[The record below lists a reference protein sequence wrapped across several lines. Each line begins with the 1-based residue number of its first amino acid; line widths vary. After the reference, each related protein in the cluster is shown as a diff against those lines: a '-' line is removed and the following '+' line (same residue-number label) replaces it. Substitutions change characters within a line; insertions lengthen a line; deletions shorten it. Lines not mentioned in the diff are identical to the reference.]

1 MLAQVRRLFC
11 LVLLGLFG
19 LAGSARAVEE
29 PALSAGQTVYVSVYS
44 HIPHGN
50 LDARG
55 QPEQVLL
62 STLLSIRN
70 IDPRESLSVRTVDYY
85 DTQGKRIRAYLD
97 KPRAVPPLGT
107 LEFFVENKD
116 SAGGSGTNFIVVWQ
130 AEKPINP
137 ALIEGLHTY
146 FWGTK
151 SIAFI
156 TQGQPLRVEGR

>member
-1 MLAQVRRLFC
+1 M
-11 LVLLGLFG
+11 
-19 LAGSARAVEE
+19 
-29 PALSAGQTVYVSVYS
+29 SVYS

-70 IDPRESLSVRTVDYY
+70 IDPRQSLSVGAVDYY
-85 DTQGKRIRAYLD
+85 DTHGKRIRAYLD

-107 LEFFVENKD
+107 IEFFVENKD
-116 SAGGSGTNFIVVWQ
+116 SAGGSGANFLVVWQ

-137 ALIEGLHTY
+137 PLIEGLHTY

-151 SIAFI
+151 SIAFV
-156 TQGQPLRVEGR
+156 TQGQPLRVDGR